1 MIGKKRVMQSLAI
14 FVSLLFALL
23 PVSYALSISNVGS
36 SPADT
41 SATITWQTDVESSH
55 KVSYGVDKDTLNLVQ
70 GNNTISTNA
79 FVYLT
84 GLASNTTYFYQVE
97 SASSTETATENKQGE
112 YFSFT
117 TLEKSSAHPAS
128 EETANGG
135 SNTAV
140 AGEILPNA
148 VLNIS
153 ANVPLFS
160 TENIIDLSGSTGVET
175 KIKVFVN
182 NQLSRIADTKD
193 GQFFFTNIELKIGD
207 NTISIEAEDAAGNK
221 ASTVYPIFVD
231 IIKPKLILEELP

>member
-1 MIGKKRVMQSLAI
+1 MAEEKKMMPKKRIMQSLAV

-55 KVSYGVDKDTLNLVQ
+55 KVSYGLDKGALNLVQ
-70 GNNTISTNA
+70 GNNTASTNA

-97 SASSTETATENKQGE
+97 SSSSTETITENKQGE

-117 TLEKSSAHPAS
+117 TSESSSVPSILEEPAS
-128 EETANGG
+128 EG

-140 AGEILPNA
+140 AGEISPHA

-153 ANVPLFS
+153 ADVPLFS
-160 TENIIDLSGSTGVET
+160 TENIIDLSG
-175 KIKVFVN
+175 
-182 NQLSRIADTKD
+182 
-193 GQFFFTNIELKIGD
+193 
-207 NTISIEAEDAAGNK
+207 
-221 ASTVYPIFVD
+221 
-231 IIKPKLILEELP
+231 